1 MYTGVEEVYEKG
13 LVKMLLAVR
22 QGQWMA
28 VLDKELVILLEG
40 LAVELEKELVI
51 LLEGLAVVLEKELMI
66 LRRDDVAALEKELVM
81 LLEGLA
87 VVLEGMEVELSV
99 MELLMARCLS

>member
-1 MYTGVEEVYEKG
+1 M
-13 LVKMLLAVR
+13 VKMLLAVR
-22 QGQWMA
+22 QGQWVA
-28 VLDKELVILLEG
+28 VLD
-40 LAVELEKELVI
+40 KELVI

>member
-1 MYTGVEEVYEKG
+1 MSCEHLRMYTGVEEVHEKG
-13 LVKMLLAVR
+13 LAKMLLAAR
-22 QGQWMA
+22 WGQWMA
-28 VLDKELVILLEG
+28 VLD
-40 LAVELEKELVI
+40 KELVI

-87 VVLEGMEVELSV
+87 VVLEGREVEVSV

>member
-1 MYTGVEEVYEKG
+1 MSCEHLRMYTGVEEVYEKG

-40 LAVELEKELVI
+40 LAVVLEKELVI
-51 LLEGLAVVLEKELMI
+51 LQEH
-66 LRRDDVAALEKELVM
+66 DVAVLEKELVM

-99 MELLMARCLS
+99 MEFLMARCLS